1 MSIDRSGKWWKGTA
15 PEDIAGFL
23 TAYADEGY
31 EVAAFRLA
39 RCACGS
45 VEFKLDADDD
55 EGAARRTCTRCG
67 TAHFIC
73 DSDDAWEEAEPES
86 WTCVECT
93 SDRANVGCGF
103 SLRDGG
109 DVRWIYVGVRCA
121 SCGVLGCFAGWGIDY
136 GPSGHLLDE
145 V

>member
-1 MSIDRSGKWWKGTA
+1 MSIDTSSKWWTGTE
-15 PEDIAGFL
+15 PEDIEGYL
-23 TAYADEGY
+23 REYADRGH

-45 VEFKLDADDD
+45 VEFALEADDN
-55 EGAARRTCTRCG
+55 EGAARRTCVRCG
-67 TAHFIC
+67 TTHFIC
-73 DSDDAWEEAEPES
+73 DSEEPWEDAEPES
-86 WTCVECT
+86 WACVECK
-93 SDRANVGCGF
+93 SDRANVGCWF

-121 SCGVLGCFAGWGIDY
+121 GCGILGCFADWKIDY
-136 GPSGHLLDE
+136 GPSGHLLDQ